1 MSKIKN
7 KKQALI
13 QRIKIV
19 EKQILELQTILAV
32 VWVDKKNDYKADE
45 EEQLTVIRL
54 YKIFFVYLIN

>member
-32 VWVDKKNDYKADE
+32 VWVDKKNDYKSDE
-45 EEQLTVIRL
+45 EE
-54 YKIFFVYLIN
+54 

>member
-45 EEQLTVIRL
+45 EE
-54 YKIFFVYLIN
+54 